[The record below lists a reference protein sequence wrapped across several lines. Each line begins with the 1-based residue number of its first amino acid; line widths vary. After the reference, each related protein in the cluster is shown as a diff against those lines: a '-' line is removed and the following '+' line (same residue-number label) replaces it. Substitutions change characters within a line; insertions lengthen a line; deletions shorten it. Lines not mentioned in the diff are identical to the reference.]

1 MVGVAIILA
10 AFMTYASEQ
19 LAVRWFMRGLE
30 DRGEASRSKSLCF
43 MCWHNQKQ
51 DTWEN
56 VLPLTIVTLQ

>member
-43 MCWHNQKQ
+43 MC
-51 DTWEN
+51 
-56 VLPLTIVTLQ
+56 